1 VITNKLKKRFGNME
15 KFSYLYIVNNLKQN
29 KMETTQTEFEKLPEN
44 EQAFRWRL
52 FVESNGYEKNLSK
65 KQIKEI
71 AKQYG
76 VEIN

>member
-1 VITNKLKKRFGNME
+1 ME

>member
-1 VITNKLKKRFGNME
+1 ME
-15 KFSYLYIVNNLKQN
+15 NFSYLYIVNNLKQN

>member
-1 VITNKLKKRFGNME
+1 ME
-15 KFSYLYIVNNLKQN
+15 NFSYLYNVNNLKQN